1 MSKQK
6 SRENIKCHNLTRI
19 SILDL
24 IEICAAG
31 TIVKI
36 RENARYLKTIYFLL
50 QSVSDVLTFEA
61 GHLTIFNVFF
71 HATLNNC
78 EKIS

>member
-24 IEICAAG
+24 KEICEAG
-31 TIVKI
+31 IIVKNH
-36 RENARYLKTIYFLL
+36 ENAQYPKPTI
-50 QSVSDVLTFEA
+50 
-61 GHLTIFNVFF
+61 
-71 HATLNNC
+71 
-78 EKIS
+78 